1 MIHALLT
8 KFPDL
13 TNDDP
18 SSHPL
23 SDAVQD
29 TPSDFLLPECSGQ
42 EEHTESVSDTRT
54 SLESSAM
61 RFAHPDDTLIE
72 SEESD
77 DDATFVTADSPI
89 TQPPFESN
97 SRGSSRTS
105 DTMSKRADSSFSIAS
120 EISLSSLLCMADEL
134 YKSFPPLHT
143 LPESEE
149 EPSPTSASDAHA
161 KSDTEQEE
169 TLPYSSQSS
178 SPPPTMQPP
187 LSPSAPTQ
195 VQHIRIDDVFGPNSV
210 MFTWSEDV
218 SFMLSDDDAER
229 LVGDGLQDVVR
240 GEYDGSSDRDLHEGE
255 QEKAVVDHMEDDEKE
270 EYHRRRERRRKDM
283 IRSGV
288 GLSVTVL
295 VALSA
300 IVLYGADRSR
310 FGKDFIGNYA
320 DVSMLADWY
329 QRSSWAAGFVA
340 GLGERVLGL

>member
-13 TNDDP
+13 TDDDP
-18 SSHPL
+18 STHPL
-23 SDAVQD
+23 SVED
-29 TPSDFLLPECSGQ
+29 TPSDFLLPERSEQ
-42 EEHTESVSDTRT
+42 EERIESVSDTRS

-72 SEESD
+72 SDESD
-77 DDATFVTADSPI
+77 DGATFVTADSPAP
-89 TQPPFESN
+89 QPPFETN
-97 SRGSSRTS
+97 SRGTS
-105 DTMSKRADSSFSIAS
+105 DTMSKRSHSSFSIDSRLASPNKYSKAS
-120 EISLSSLLCMADEL
+120 ESSLSSLLCMADQL
-134 YKSFPPLHT
+134 YERFPPLHT
-143 LPESEE
+143 LRESEE
-149 EPSPTSASDAHA
+149 DLSPTSASGTHA

-169 TLPYSSQSS
+169 TSPYSSQRRL
-178 SPPPTMQPP
+178 P
-187 LSPSAPTQ
+187 PSALTQ

-210 MFTWSEDV
+210 MFTWSEDL
-218 SFMLSDDDAER
+218 SLMLSDDDAEG
-229 LVGDGLQDVVR
+229 LVGDGLQDVVC
-240 GEYDGSSDRDLHEGE
+240 GEYDGSSDRDLHERE
-255 QEKAVVDHMEDDEKE
+255 REKAVVDHTGDDENE
-270 EYHRRRERRRKDM
+270 EHHRRREKRRKDM

-300 IVLYGADRSR
+300 IMFYGADRSR
-310 FGKDFIGNYA
+310 FGKDFMEHYA